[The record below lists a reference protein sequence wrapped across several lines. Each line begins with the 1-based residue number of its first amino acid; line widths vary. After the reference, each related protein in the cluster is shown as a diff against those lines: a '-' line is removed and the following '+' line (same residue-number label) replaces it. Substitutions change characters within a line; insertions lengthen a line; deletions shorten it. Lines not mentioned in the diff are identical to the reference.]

1 MKKFSR
7 LGVVAVS
14 SAIAL
19 SGVSAVVIASPAN
32 AAACTGTVAI
42 VAPLTGPVAFI
53 GVEQDNFAKLAIA
66 DYNAAHGTTFVAK
79 DYDTQLDAAQAS
91 TQAPNIVADKTTIG
105 VVGPAGSQEV
115 LAIGG
120 LLGANNI
127 ALVSSSATRTNL
139 TAGTFP
145 SFFRVVPNDGA
156 QGPGDADY
164 MVKTLKAKNVAVIEE
179 KTAYG
184 TGLASAVMDQLKKLK
199 VTATKFSVNEKNA
212 DYASVVTRVSKSA
225 DFVFVT
231 FQDASKSQ
239 TVAQELI
246 KQKKKAVVFGS
257 DGSDQPTFKTKGA
270 YLSSFAPDIKGI
282 PADASIIKAYST
294 AYNKTA
300 ADITT
305 FGPPTY
311 AAAQVIVEA
320 AGRACAAGKT
330 ADAANT
336 LAEIAKTNIKKSI
349 LGGPLSFTTTGDVK
363 GGRFYVYQI
372 QADGSRKLIG

>member
-7 LGVVAVS
+7 LSVAALS
-14 SAIAL
+14 SAIAI
-19 SGVSAVVIASPAN
+19 SGLGTVMVAAPAN

-42 VAPLTGPVAFI
+42 MAPLTGGVAFI

-66 DYNAAHGTTFVAK
+66 DYNKAHGSTFVAK

-105 VVGPAGSQEV
+105 IVGPAGSQEV
-115 LAIGG
+115 LATGG
-120 LLGANNI
+120 WFGANNI
-127 ALVSSSATRTNL
+127 ALVSPSATRTNL
-139 TAGTFP
+139 TAGTYP
-145 SFFRVVPNDGA
+145 SFFRSVPNDGQ
-156 QGPGDADY
+156 QGPGDANY
-164 MVKTLKAKNVAVIEE
+164 MVKTLKAKEVTVIEE

-184 TGLASAVMDQLKKLK
+184 TGLATAVMDQLKVLK
-199 VTATKFSVNEKNA
+199 VKATKISVNEKDA
-212 DYASVVTRVSKSA
+212 DYAAVVTRISKTS

-239 TVAQELI
+239 TVAQNLI
-246 KQKKKAVVFGS
+246 QQKKKAIVFGS

-270 YLSSFAPDIKGI
+270 YLSSFAPDIKAI
-282 PADASIIKAYST
+282 PADAAIIAEYVA
-294 AYNKTA
+294 AYNKTP

-305 FGPPTY
+305 FGPPAY

-320 AGRACAAGKT
+320 AGRVCATGKA
-330 ADAANT
+330 ADSAST
-336 LAEIAKTNIKKSI
+336 LAEIFKTNIAKSI
-349 LGGPLSFTTTGDVK
+349 LGGPLSFTPQGDVK

>member
-7 LGVVAVS
+7 VGVVAVS
-14 SAIAL
+14 AVLAI
-19 SGVSAVVIASPAN
+19 SGVSVVAVSPAN
-32 AAACTGTVAI
+32 AADCSGTVAI
-42 VAPLTGPVAFI
+42 MAPLTGGVAFI
-53 GVEQDNFAKLAIA
+53 GVEQDNFAKLAIT
-66 DYNAAHGTTFVAK
+66 DYNKAHGSTFVAK

-91 TQAPNIVADKTTIG
+91 TQAPNVVADKTTIG
-105 VVGPAGSQEV
+105 LVGPAGSQEV

-127 ALVSSSATRTNL
+127 ALVSPSATRTNL

-145 SFFRVVPNDGA
+145 SFFRSVPNDGQ
-156 QGPGDADY
+156 QGPGDANY
-164 MVKTLKAKNVAVIEE
+164 MVKTLKAKNIAVIEE

-184 TGLASAVMDQLKKLK
+184 TGLAAAVVAQLKTLK
-199 VTATKFSVNEKNA
+199 VTVNKFSVNEKNA
-212 DYASVVTRVSKSA
+212 DYAALVTRISKSA

-246 KQKKKAVVFGS
+246 KQKKKAIVFGS

-270 YLSSFAPDIKGI
+270 YLSSFAPDIKAI
-282 PADASIIKAYST
+282 AADAAIIEEYKST
-294 AYNKTA
+294 YNKTA

-305 FGPPTY
+305 FGPPAY

-320 AGRACAAGKT
+320 AGRVCAAGKT
-330 ADAANT
+330 PDAAST
-336 LAEIAKTNIKKSI
+336 LAEIFKTNIKKSI
-349 LGGPLSFTTTGDVK
+349 LGGPLSFTASGDVK

>member
-7 LGVVAVS
+7 IGVVAVS
-14 SAIAL
+14 AVLAI
-19 SGVSAVVIASPAN
+19 SGVSVVAVSPAN
-32 AAACTGTVAI
+32 AADCSGTVAI
-42 VAPLTGPVAFI
+42 MAPLTGGVAFI
-53 GVEQDNFAKLAIA
+53 GVEQDNFAKLAIT
-66 DYNAAHGTTFVAK
+66 DYNKAHGSTFVAK

-91 TQAPNIVADKTTIG
+91 TQAPNVVADKTTIG
-105 VVGPAGSQEV
+105 LVGPAGSQEV

-127 ALVSSSATRTNL
+127 ALVSPSATRTTL

-145 SFFRVVPNDGA
+145 SFFRSVPNDGQ
-156 QGPGDADY
+156 QGPGDANY
-164 MVKTLKAKNVAVIEE
+164 MVKTLKAKNIAVIEE

-184 TGLASAVMDQLKKLK
+184 TGLAAAVVAQLKTLK
-199 VTATKFSVNEKNA
+199 VTVNKFSVNEKNA
-212 DYASVVTRVSKSA
+212 DYAALVTRISKSA

-246 KQKKKAVVFGS
+246 KQKKKAIVFGS

-270 YLSSFAPDIKGI
+270 YLSSFAPDIKAI
-282 PADASIIKAYST
+282 ASDAAIIEEYKST
-294 AYNKTA
+294 YNKTA

-305 FGPPTY
+305 FGPPAY

-320 AGRACAAGKT
+320 AGRVCAAGKT
-330 ADAANT
+330 PDAAST
-336 LAEIAKTNIKKSI
+336 LAEIFKTNIKKSI
-349 LGGPLSFTTTGDVK
+349 LGGPLSFTASGDVK

>member
-7 LGVVAVS
+7 IGVVAVS
-14 SAIAL
+14 AVLAI
-19 SGVSAVVIASPAN
+19 SGVSVVAVSPAN
-32 AAACTGTVAI
+32 AADCSGTVAI
-42 VAPLTGPVAFI
+42 MAPLTGGVAFI
-53 GVEQDNFAKLAIA
+53 GVEQDNFAKLAIT
-66 DYNAAHGTTFVAK
+66 DYNKAHGSTFVAK

-91 TQAPNIVADKTTIG
+91 TQAPNVVADKTTIG
-105 VVGPAGSQEV
+105 LVGPAGSQEV

-127 ALVSSSATRTNL
+127 ALVSPSATRTNL

-145 SFFRVVPNDGA
+145 SFFRSVPNDGQ
-156 QGPGDADY
+156 QGPGDANY
-164 MVKTLKAKNVAVIEE
+164 MVKTLKAKNIAVIEE

-184 TGLASAVMDQLKKLK
+184 TGLAAAVVAQLKTLK
-199 VTATKFSVNEKNA
+199 VTVNKFSVNEKNA
-212 DYASVVTRVSKSA
+212 DYAALVTRISKSA

-246 KQKKKAVVFGS
+246 KQKKKAIVFGS

-270 YLSSFAPDIKGI
+270 YLSSFAPDIKAI
-282 PADASIIKAYST
+282 AADAAIIEEYKST
-294 AYNKTA
+294 YNKTA

-305 FGPPTY
+305 FGPPAY

-320 AGRACAAGKT
+320 AGRVCAAGKT
-330 ADAANT
+330 PDAAST
-336 LAEIAKTNIKKSI
+336 LAEIFKTNIKKSI
-349 LGGPLSFTTTGDVK
+349 LGGPLSFTASGDVK

>member
-7 LGVVAVS
+7 VGVVAVS
-14 SAIAL
+14 AVLAI
-19 SGVSAVVIASPAN
+19 SGVSVIAVSPAN
-32 AAACTGTVAI
+32 AADCSGTVAI
-42 VAPLTGPVAFI
+42 MAPLTGGVAFI
-53 GVEQDNFAKLAIA
+53 GVEQDNFAKLAIT
-66 DYNAAHGTTFVAK
+66 DYNKAHGSTFVAK

-91 TQAPNIVADKTTIG
+91 TQAPNVVADKTTIG
-105 VVGPAGSQEV
+105 LVGPAGSQEV

-127 ALVSSSATRTNL
+127 ALVSPSATRTNL

-145 SFFRVVPNDGA
+145 SFFRSVPNDGQ
-156 QGPGDADY
+156 QGPGDANY
-164 MVKTLKAKNVAVIEE
+164 MVKTLKAKNIAVIEE

-184 TGLASAVMDQLKKLK
+184 TGLAAAVVAQLKTLK
-199 VTATKFSVNEKNA
+199 VTVNKFSVNEKNA
-212 DYASVVTRVSKSA
+212 DYAALVTRISKSA

-246 KQKKKAVVFGS
+246 KQKKKAIVFGS

-270 YLSSFAPDIKGI
+270 YLSSFAPDIKAI
-282 PADASIIKAYST
+282 PADATIIEEYKST
-294 AYNKTA
+294 YNKTA

-305 FGPPTY
+305 FGPPAY

-320 AGRACAAGKT
+320 AGRVCAAGKT
-330 ADAANT
+330 PDAAST
-336 LAEIAKTNIKKSI
+336 LAEIFKTNIKKSI
-349 LGGPLSFTTTGDVK
+349 LGGPLSFTASGDVK

>member
-7 LGVVAVS
+7 VGVVAVS
-14 SAIAL
+14 AVLAI
-19 SGVSAVVIASPAN
+19 SGVSVIAVSPAN
-32 AAACTGTVAI
+32 AADCSGTVAI
-42 VAPLTGPVAFI
+42 MAPLTGGVAFI
-53 GVEQDNFAKLAIA
+53 GVEQDNFAKLAIT
-66 DYNAAHGTTFVAK
+66 DYNKAHGSTFVAK

-91 TQAPNIVADKTTIG
+91 TQAPNVVADKTTIG
-105 VVGPAGSQEV
+105 LVGPAGSQEV

-127 ALVSSSATRTNL
+127 ALVSPSATRTNL

-145 SFFRVVPNDGA
+145 SFFRSVPNDGQ
-156 QGPGDADY
+156 QGPGDANY
-164 MVKTLKAKNVAVIEE
+164 MVKTLKAKNIAVIEE

-184 TGLASAVMDQLKKLK
+184 TGLASAVVAQLKTLK
-199 VTATKFSVNEKNA
+199 VTVNKFSVNEKNA
-212 DYASVVTRVSKSA
+212 DYAALVTRISKSA

-246 KQKKKAVVFGS
+246 KQKKKAIVFGS

-270 YLSSFAPDIKGI
+270 YLSSFAPDIKAI
-282 PADASIIKAYST
+282 PADAAIIEEYKST
-294 AYNKTA
+294 YNKTA

-305 FGPPTY
+305 FGPPAY

-320 AGRACAAGKT
+320 AGRVCATGKT
-330 ADAANT
+330 PDAAST
-336 LAEIAKTNIKKSI
+336 LAEIFKTNIKKSI
-349 LGGPLSFTTTGDVK
+349 LGGPLSFTASGDVK

>member
-7 LGVVAVS
+7 VGVVAVS
-14 SAIAL
+14 AVLAI
-19 SGVSAVVIASPAN
+19 SGVSVIAVSPAN
-32 AAACTGTVAI
+32 AADCSGTVAI
-42 VAPLTGPVAFI
+42 MAPLTGGVAFI
-53 GVEQDNFAKLAIA
+53 GVEQDNFAKLAIT
-66 DYNAAHGTTFVAK
+66 DYNKAHGSTFVAK

-91 TQAPNIVADKTTIG
+91 TQAPNVVADKTTIG
-105 VVGPAGSQEV
+105 LVGPAGSQEV

-127 ALVSSSATRTNL
+127 ALVSPSATRTNL

-145 SFFRVVPNDGA
+145 SFFRSVPNDGQ
-156 QGPGDADY
+156 QGPGDANY
-164 MVKTLKAKNVAVIEE
+164 MVKTLKAKNIAVIEE

-184 TGLASAVMDQLKKLK
+184 TGLAAAVVAQLKTLK
-199 VTATKFSVNEKNA
+199 VTVNKFSVNEKNA
-212 DYASVVTRVSKSA
+212 DYAALVTRISKSA

-246 KQKKKAVVFGS
+246 KQKKKAIVFGS

-270 YLSSFAPDIKGI
+270 YLSSFAPDIKAI
-282 PADASIIKAYST
+282 PADAAIIEEYKST
-294 AYNKTA
+294 YNKTA

-305 FGPPTY
+305 FGPPAY

-320 AGRACAAGKT
+320 AGRVCAAGKT
-330 ADAANT
+330 PDAAST
-336 LAEIAKTNIKKSI
+336 LAEIFKTNIKKSI
-349 LGGPLSFTTTGDVK
+349 LGGPLSFTASGDVK

>member
-7 LGVVAVS
+7 VGVVAVS
-14 SAIAL
+14 AVLAI
-19 SGVSAVVIASPAN
+19 SGVSVIAVSPAN
-32 AAACTGTVAI
+32 AADCSGTVAI
-42 VAPLTGPVAFI
+42 MAPLTGGVAFI
-53 GVEQDNFAKLAIA
+53 GVEQDNFAKLAIT
-66 DYNAAHGTTFVAK
+66 DYNKAHGSTFVAK

-91 TQAPNIVADKTTIG
+91 TQAPNVVADKTTIG
-105 VVGPAGSQEV
+105 LVGPAGSQEV

-127 ALVSSSATRTNL
+127 ALVSPSATRTNL

-145 SFFRVVPNDGA
+145 SFFRSVPNDGQ
-156 QGPGDADY
+156 QGPGDANY
-164 MVKTLKAKNVAVIEE
+164 MVKTLKAKNIAVIEE

-184 TGLASAVMDQLKKLK
+184 TGLAAAVVAQLKTLK
-199 VTATKFSVNEKNA
+199 VTVNKFSVNEKNA
-212 DYASVVTRVSKSA
+212 DYAALVTRISKSA

-246 KQKKKAVVFGS
+246 KQKKKAIVFGS

-270 YLSSFAPDIKGI
+270 YLSSFAPDIKAI
-282 PADASIIKAYST
+282 PADAAIIEEYKST
-294 AYNKTA
+294 YNKTA

-305 FGPPTY
+305 FGPPAY

-320 AGRACAAGKT
+320 AGRVCATGKT
-330 ADAANT
+330 PDAAST
-336 LAEIAKTNIKKSI
+336 LAEIFKTNIKKSI
-349 LGGPLSFTTTGDVK
+349 LGGPLSFTASGDVK

>member
-7 LGVVAVS
+7 VGVVAVS
-14 SAIAL
+14 AVLAI
-19 SGVSAVVIASPAN
+19 SGVSVIAVSPAN
-32 AAACTGTVAI
+32 AADCSGTVAI
-42 VAPLTGPVAFI
+42 MAPLTGGVAFI
-53 GVEQDNFAKLAIA
+53 GVEQDNFAKLAIT
-66 DYNAAHGTTFVAK
+66 DYNKAHGSTFVAK

-91 TQAPNIVADKTTIG
+91 TQAPNVVADKTTIG
-105 VVGPAGSQEV
+105 LVGPAGSQEV

-127 ALVSSSATRTNL
+127 ALVSPSATRTNL

-145 SFFRVVPNDGA
+145 SFFRSVPNDGQ
-156 QGPGDADY
+156 QGPGDANY
-164 MVKTLKAKNVAVIEE
+164 MVKTLKAKNIAVIEE

-184 TGLASAVMDQLKKLK
+184 TGLAAAVVAQLKTLK
-199 VTATKFSVNEKNA
+199 VTVNKFSVNEKNA
-212 DYASVVTRVSKSA
+212 DYAALVTRISKSA

-246 KQKKKAVVFGS
+246 KQKKKAIVFGS

-270 YLSSFAPDIKGI
+270 YLSSFAPDIKAI
-282 PADASIIKAYST
+282 AADAAIIEEYKST
-294 AYNKTA
+294 YNKTA

-305 FGPPTY
+305 FGPPAY

-320 AGRACAAGKT
+320 AGRVCAAGKT
-330 ADAANT
+330 PDAAST
-336 LAEIAKTNIKKSI
+336 LAEIFKTNIKRSI
-349 LGGPLSFTTTGDVK
+349 LGGPLSFTAGGDVK

>member
-1 MKKFSR
+1 MVAVSAV
-7 LGVVAVS
+7 LAISGVSVVAV
-14 SAIAL
+14 
-19 SGVSAVVIASPAN
+19 SPAN
-32 AAACTGTVAI
+32 AADCSGTVAI
-42 VAPLTGPVAFI
+42 MAPLTGGVAFI
-53 GVEQDNFAKLAIA
+53 GVEQDNFAKLAIT
-66 DYNAAHGTTFVAK
+66 DYNKAHGSTFVAK

-91 TQAPNIVADKTTIG
+91 TQAPNVVADKTTIG
-105 VVGPAGSQEV
+105 LVGPAGSQEV

-127 ALVSSSATRTNL
+127 ALVSPSATRTNL

-145 SFFRVVPNDGA
+145 SFFRSVPNDGQ
-156 QGPGDADY
+156 QGPGDANY
-164 MVKTLKAKNVAVIEE
+164 MVKTLKAKNIAVIEE

-184 TGLASAVMDQLKKLK
+184 TGLAAAVVAQLKTLK
-199 VTATKFSVNEKNA
+199 VTVNKFSVNEKNA
-212 DYASVVTRVSKSA
+212 DYAALVTRISKSA

-231 FQDASKSQ
+231 FQDASQSQ

-246 KQKKKAVVFGS
+246 KQKKKAIVFGS

-270 YLSSFAPDIKGI
+270 YLSSFAPDIKAI
-282 PADASIIKAYST
+282 AADAAIIEEYKST
-294 AYNKTA
+294 YNKTA

-305 FGPPTY
+305 FGPPAY

-320 AGRACAAGKT
+320 AGRVCAAGKT
-330 ADAANT
+330 PDAAST
-336 LAEIAKTNIKKSI
+336 LAEIFKTNIKKSI
-349 LGGPLSFTTTGDVK
+349 LGGPLSFTASGDVK